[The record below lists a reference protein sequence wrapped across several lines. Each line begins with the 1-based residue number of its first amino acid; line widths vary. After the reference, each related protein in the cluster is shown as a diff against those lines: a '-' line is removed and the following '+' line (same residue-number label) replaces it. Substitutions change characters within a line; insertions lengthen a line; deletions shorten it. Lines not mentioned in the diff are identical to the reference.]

1 MSVTYGFY
9 NSLNGD
15 RKYDAVQMSSL
26 FDGLILDGI
35 FASIGTAFAVR
46 AGSGNTV
53 NVGVGKAWFNRTWT
67 YNDSILPLTAPDSD
81 LLKDRI
87 DAIVIHVDST
97 DAVRKNEIKFITGDP
112 GDDPSR
118 PTLMRSE
125 RVNQYALCYINRAKS
140 STEIKDGDITN
151 VIGTSETPFITGL
164 IQTINIDELLGKWE
178 GQLDDFVEDKTAEL
192 KTWKSQTDAY
202 IADWIEQ
209 TNKDLA
215 SEKQL
220 IDEWIASEENDFVA
234 WFNRIKGQLSEDAA
248 GNLQVQLDKEEIDR
262 ILLTG
267 FVDGIKEFSEDGLT
281 ITSTDSKGRTLTK
294 TIASDM
300 TTSTTVLKSVE
311 GSKVAELVKTF
322 NSSGSLINTTVSYM

>member
-87 DAIVIHVDST
+87 DAIVIEVNST
-97 DAVRKNEIKFITGDP
+97 DSVRKNAIKFVTGDP
-112 GDDPSR
+112 GDNPSR

-151 VIGTSETPFITGL
+151 AIGTSETPFITGL

-178 GQLDDFVEDKTAEL
+178 GQLDDFVEDKTAEV
-192 KTWKSQTDAY
+192 QAQIDQ
-202 IADWIEQ
+202 INQ
-209 TNKDLA
+209 DLA

-220 IDEWIASEENDFVA
+220 IDEWISNEENDFVA
-234 WFNRIKGQLSEDAA
+234 WFNRMKGQLSEDAA
-248 GNLQVQLDKEEIDR
+248 GNLQVQLDKEEIER
-262 ILLTG
+262 ILISG
-267 FVDGIKEFSEDGLT
+267 FVDGTKEFSEDGL
-281 ITSTDSKGRTLTK
+281 IIVSTDSKGRTLTK
-294 TIASDM
+294 TISSDM
-300 TTSTTVLKSVE
+300 ATSTTVFKSAE
-311 GSKVAELVKTF
+311 GSKIAELVKTF
-322 NSSGSLINTTVSYM
+322 NSDGSLITTTVSYM